1 MTAQPPANTAGLP
14 AVLPAVPLGVMGV
27 GMKKCSIPDWPGRQ
41 RQIRQPQ
48 KLINLR
54 KQGGQGTSY

>member
-27 GMKKCSIPDWPGRQ
+27 GMKKMFDSGLAGQTAPD
-41 RQIRQPQ
+41 
-48 KLINLR
+48 
-54 KQGGQGTSY
+54 TAAAEAD

>member
-27 GMKKCSIPDWPGRQ
+27 GMKKCSIPD
-41 RQIRQPQ
+41 
-48 KLINLR
+48 
-54 KQGGQGTSY
+54 